1 MAHLLKQGGEINMS
15 KLSEYFSK
23 STGVETKDT
32 TPTTKVEELKE
43 ITHLESDEE
52 FSEKL
57 KEKVEELKAATN
69 VVKPP
74 KLVIAKDLYIPGTN
88 GFIGPMEDDD
98 QLKAMKALLTVEEY
112 EILQDTN
119 RLSSKERIL
128 KYVSAIQKLI
138 DHHIF
143 DDENDEETK

>member
-1 MAHLLKQGGEINMS
+1 MS

-43 ITHLESDEE
+43 VTHLECDEE

-57 KEKVEELKAATN
+57 KEKVEEIKTATN
-69 VVKPP
+69 VVRPP
-74 KLVIAKDLYIPGTN
+74 KLVTAKDLYIPGIN
-88 GFIGPMEDDD
+88 GFIGPLEDDD

-112 EILQDTN
+112 EILQNTN

-138 DHHIF
+138 DYHIF
-143 DDENDEETK
+143 DDENDKETK

>member
-1 MAHLLKQGGEINMS
+1 MS

-43 ITHLESDEE
+43 ITHLESKEE

-57 KEKVEELKAATN
+57 KEKVEEIKAATG
-69 VVKPP
+69 VVKPL
-74 KLVIAKDLYIPGTN
+74 KLVTAKDLYIPGTN

-98 QLKAMKALLTVEEY
+98 QLKLMKVFLTVEEY
-112 EILQDTN
+112 EILQNTN

-143 DDENDEETK
+143 DDEEEK

>member
-112 EILQDTN
+112 EILQNTN

-138 DHHIF
+138 DYHIF
-143 DDENDEETK
+143 DDEEEK

>member
-112 EILQDTN
+112 EILQNAN

-138 DHHIF
+138 DYHIF
-143 DDENDEETK
+143 DDEEEK

>member
-1 MAHLLKQGGEINMS
+1 
-15 KLSEYFSK
+15 
-23 STGVETKDT
+23 
-32 TPTTKVEELKE
+32 
-43 ITHLESDEE
+43 
-52 FSEKL
+52 
-57 KEKVEELKAATN
+57 
-69 VVKPP
+69 
-74 KLVIAKDLYIPGTN
+74 
-88 GFIGPMEDDD
+88 MEDDD

-112 EILQDTN
+112 EILQNTN

>member
-112 EILQDTN
+112 EILQGTN

-138 DHHIF
+138 DYHIF
-143 DDENDEETK
+143 DDEEEK